1 MKLKY
6 ILNEV
11 SLTPKAAAFLDA
23 IQLSDR
29 RIKDLRDVEVQATPK
44 GNWEV
49 FYKGKR
55 LVVVN
60 GKMLDDTTIRKY
72 GLEKF

>member
-1 MKLKY
+1 MKLKD

-11 SLTPKAAAFLDA
+11 SLTPKAAEFLDT

-29 RIKDLRDVEVQATPK
+29 SIKDFKNIEVQATPK

-49 FYKGKR
+49 FHKGKR
-55 LVVVN
+55 LMTVN
-60 GKMLDDTTIRKY
+60 GKLLDDKTIRQY
-72 GLEKF
+72 HLEKR